1 MHSTFSIGIELS
13 LVESQKASDMCSCNS
28 VFVVFLLLFLLGGQ
42 SLPYMEISQ
51 QQRVS
56 ISIKRSSA
64 GSSAISGSAST
75 TTMSLLGR
83 HR

>member
-1 MHSTFSIGIELS
+1 MHSTFFIGIELS

-51 QQRVS
+51 QHWMMVNGKPQF
-56 ISIKRSSA
+56 
-64 GSSAISGSAST
+64 
-75 TTMSLLGR
+75 
-83 HR
+83 

>member
-1 MHSTFSIGIELS
+1 MHSTFSMGIELS

-56 ISIKRSSA
+56 INV
-64 GSSAISGSAST
+64 SGRAVPSVA
-75 TTMSLLGR
+75 LPPPPP
-83 HR
+83 